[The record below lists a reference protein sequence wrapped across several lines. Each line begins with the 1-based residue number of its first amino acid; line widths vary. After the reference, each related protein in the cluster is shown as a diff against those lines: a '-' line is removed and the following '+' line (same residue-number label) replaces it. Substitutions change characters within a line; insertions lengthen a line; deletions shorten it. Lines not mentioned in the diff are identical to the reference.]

1 MESVESVLAQIQ
13 SLDTPVRLFASDNA
27 SGIHPD
33 YLAAIVEANSGHALA
48 YGNDP
53 YTRSATEAFR
63 GLCGEDVEVLLC
75 FGGTGAN
82 VVALSV
88 LLDKGESVL
97 CCSSAHIAVDE
108 TGAPERNLGVKL
120 QTVVHADGKLTPQDI
135 DDAARQLGNIHHVQ
149 PGVVS
154 ISQPTEMGTLYSI
167 AELEMIIAT
176 AHGHNMRVHLDG
188 ARIAN
193 AAVALGNDASLFKQ
207 MTFDLGVDA
216 VSFGGTK
223 NAMLNAEAVLLA
235 PQLAS
240 RRGAF
245 LHKQHTQLP
254 SKMRFSAAQFDVA
267 IRSGLWLQTA
277 AQANSA
283 AQALFDSLSDIASLR
298 LSPPIV
304 NSLYPTL
311 QDPVKSALQQWSFF
325 WDWDLSAHQVR
336 WMTSWDTGTEDIARF
351 STGVRRL
358 CGAVPTS

>member
-1 MESVESVLAQIQ
+1 MRARLAL
-13 SLDTPVRLFASDNA
+13 LDPPHRLFASDNA

-33 YLAAIVEANSGHALA
+33 YLVAMTEANDGHALA
-48 YGNDP
+48 YGYDR
-53 YTRSATEAFR
+53 YTKDAIEAFR
-63 GLCGEDVEVLLC
+63 DLCGLDVEILFC

-88 LLDKGESVL
+88 LLDKAESVL

-120 QTVVHADGKLTPQDI
+120 LTVMRADGKLTASDI
-135 DDAARQLGNIHHVQ
+135 DNAARQLGNVHHTQ

-167 AELEMIIAT
+167 DEMRSIVTT
-176 AHGHNMRVHLDG
+176 AHRYNMRVHVDG
-188 ARIAN
+188 ARMAN
-193 AAVALGNDASLFKQ
+193 AVASLGNDASLFRR

-235 PQLAS
+235 PHLAS

-254 SKMRFSAAQFDVA
+254 SKMRFSAAQFNVA
-267 IRSGLWLQTA
+267 LRTGLWLRTAKHANTA
-277 AQANSA
+277 AQ
-283 AQALFDSLSDIASLR
+283 QLFTSLSDISALC

-311 QDPVKSALQQWSFF
+311 GDPAKTLLQDWSFF
-325 WDWDLSAHQVR
+325 WDWDVSLQQVR
-336 WMTSWDTGTEDIARF
+336 WMTSWDTDLEDITRF
-351 STGVRRL
+351 STAIRL
-358 CGAVPTS
+358 VCTGS